1 MENRVER
8 NRFSYQLFKAPEPLE
23 TVWRTLE
30 AAPESSIHQT
40 YDWCRIWIAES
51 GCDPLIIAATFADGD
66 LRGEIAFILPLMV
79 VRYGPVKIARYMSA
93 PFNNINF
100 GLFSPAFREMA
111 TRDVMEDVQ
120 RELVARNIGVD
131 VIVLDRQPK
140 SWRGQTHPF
149 ALLPRVENQNHAFQ
163 VTLTDGFEAALA
175 HGNAKRRRKKF
186 RTSDRRLTDLGGYQY
201 VRAKTA
207 EEAHELLDIFFSQ
220 KAARFEFHGLPDAFA
235 ASKTKAFF
243 HRLAEESIGRTHA
256 MIEMHALRMSDGSV
270 CAVSALSRKDGHV
283 ICQFSSIQSGK
294 TEYASPGELLFYL
307 MIRQACEDGA
317 ALFDFGIG
325 DEQFKRSWCDVETV
339 HYDTII
345 AATVLGRLAA
355 QTARII
361 VTSKR
366 ITKSNPAMFRWAKA
380 MRFSL
385 RR

>member
-8 NRFSYQLFKAPEPLE
+8 NRFSYQLFKTPEPLE
-23 TVWRTLE
+23 TVWRALE

-40 YDWCRIWIAES
+40 YDWCRIWIEET
-51 GCDPLIIAATFADGD
+51 GCDPLIITATFADGETS
-66 LRGEIAFILPLMV
+66 GETAFILPLMV
-79 VRYGPVKIARYMSA
+79 VRHGPVKVARYMSA

-100 GLFSPAFREMA
+100 GLFSAAFREMA
-111 TRDVMEDVQ
+111 TREVMEDVQ
-120 RELVARNIGVD
+120 RELVAGKIGVD

-140 SWRGQTHPF
+140 SWRGKTHPF

-163 VTLTDGFEAALA
+163 VTLTGGFEAALA

-186 RTSDRRLTDLGGYQY
+186 RTSDRRLEELGGYQY
-201 VRAKTA
+201 VRAQTA
-207 EEAHELLDIFFSQ
+207 EDARELLEIFFSQ

-235 ASKTKAFF
+235 ASKSKAFF
-243 HRLAEESIGRTHA
+243 HRLAKESIGHSPT

-270 CAVSALSRKDGHV
+270 SAVSALSRKDGHV

-294 TEYASPGELLFYL
+294 TEHASPGELLFYL

-317 ALFDFGIG
+317 ELFDFGIG

-345 AATVLGRLAA
+345 ASTVLGHLAA
-355 QTARII
+355 RTARMI
-361 VTSKR
+361 VTGKR